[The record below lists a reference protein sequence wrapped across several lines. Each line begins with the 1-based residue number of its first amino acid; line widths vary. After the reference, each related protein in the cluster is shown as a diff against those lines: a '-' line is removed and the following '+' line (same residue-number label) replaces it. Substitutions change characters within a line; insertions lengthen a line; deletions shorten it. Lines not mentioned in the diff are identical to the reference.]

1 MPAKFLSLS
10 VVFSALFVSQLVVA
24 IPNVDCSLV
33 RCAAPPQCAFDQPA
47 FLSGQ
52 SPRADGTNPRW
63 RMLLNMRP
71 LRCSV
76 LSPFEMVG
84 LLVIAA
90 SVAGSTLVT
99 LPGNCCPTCAP
110 PPDCSAVQCLACPDN
125 TVAVTVAGQC
135 CPTCKPKPDCSDVLC
150 VECVGEVE
158 PGNCCP
164 TCGLGA
170 K

>member
-24 IPNVDCSLV
+24 IPMSIAL
-33 RCAAPPQCAFDQPA
+33 
-47 FLSGQ
+47 LS
-52 SPRADGTNPRW
+52 A
-63 RMLLNMRP
+63 
-71 LRCSV
+71 V
-76 LSPFEMVG
+76 LHHHNGANIVN
-84 LLVIAA
+84 

-150 VECVGEVE
+150 VECVGEIE

-170 K
+170 E

>member
-10 VVFSALFVSQLVVA
+10 VVFSVLFVSQLVVA

-33 RCAAPPQCAFDQPA
+33 RCAAPPQCPLGQTARIPA
-47 FLSGQ
+47 GECCPTCVPCGVVSC
-52 SPRADGTNPRW
+52 P
-63 RMLLNMRP
+63 LLK
-71 LRCSV
+71 C
-76 LSPFEMVG
+76 
-84 LLVIAA
+84 
-90 SVAGSTLVT
+90 VAGSTLVT
-99 LPGNCCPTCAP
+99 LPGNCCPTCVL

-150 VECVGEVE
+150 VECVGEIE

-170 K
+170 E